1 MFTKYTLKK
10 LNNNL
15 AASYSSYKHN
25 VHKIIITHNL
35 NLAYKLKYDILYI
48 KDHKIVFYDT
58 NEKFFDEQNLQFF
71 FQGSVKKC
79 DDNIVVNI

>member
-25 VHKIIITHNL
+25 VHKIIITHKPNTVSLTKLNHTKANNIRNNPL
-35 NLAYKLKYDILYI
+35 NLSRNIFRI
-48 KDHKIVFYDT
+48 
-58 NEKFFDEQNLQFF
+58 KFFF
-71 FQGSVKKC
+71 
-79 DDNIVVNI
+79 